1 MWNESNRDGGEG
13 ADLPARAREPAVN
26 NQPLAPNA
34 ANEAL
39 GCVWPFCGLS
49 WLVVRKNMV
58 RSFLGAGTANQKV
71 GGSGRDWGDRQ
82 RQNGLCKQELN
93 Q

>member
-49 WLVVRKNMV
+49 WLVVRKYGEV
-58 RSFLGAGTANQKV
+58 FFGRGDCEPK
-71 GGSGRDWGDRQ
+71 SGW
-82 RQNGLCKQELN
+82 
-93 Q
+93 